1 MTSTAPVGVPG
12 RMIGYISGSSLGQRS
27 PDHGYGEG
35 GDALVDALDAAEWR
49 RSGSKVVD
57 IPVAAVIVLFDL
69 ATFCLAANSDE
80 PDRGEVSAAKAVIE
94 RCQSAYKTLTG
105 MALR

>member
-27 PDHGYGEG
+27 PDHGYGEC
-35 GDALVDALDAAEWR
+35 GDALVDALVDAL
-49 RSGSKVVD
+49 D
-57 IPVAAVIVLFDL
+57 AVIVLFDL